1 MYFVFCILSPTSFL
15 RFSAINSIPSSV
27 IFEQPDKERMVRLG
41 RECTGQVFIIM
52 KIRRRRRMRRRGRKR
67 RRRMRRRGIKKE
79 EEEEDMSPI
88 LTSPWLVTSQQLW
101 SLRTL
106 MVPVCFGEKYES
118 AESVTWYA

>member
-1 MYFVFCILSPTSFL
+1 
-15 RFSAINSIPSSV
+15 
-27 IFEQPDKERMVRLG
+27 
-41 RECTGQVFIIM
+41 
-52 KIRRRRRMRRRGRKR
+52 MRRRGRKR
-67 RRRMRRRGIKKE
+67 RRRMRRRMRRRGIKK